1 MRIKDKARF
10 IIGIADILLS
20 VTGAII
26 CITQHRTRGFS
37 MFGFCFACG
46 VANIVYGIETN
57 TQRQKRKE
65 ELQAMAKMYGWDK
78 DGDADA

>member
-1 MRIKDKARF
+1 MRIKDKPRF
-10 IIGIADILLS
+10 VIGVVDILLS

-37 MFGFCFACG
+37 MLGICFACG
-46 VANIVYGIETN
+46 VVNIIYGIETKS
-57 TQRQKRKE
+57 QRQKRKE

-78 DGDADA
+78 DGDAE